1 MVVFKFAW
9 VKMSICIFLALL
21 CFNLIECIR
30 ADGEN
35 KCRVDTN
42 IETRSTSIY
51 CYYMKLDD
59 KEVPLDSAIQPSDYV
74 SLHLIDCNGSITE
87 NSFSNLK
94 EVSSISISATLDK
107 FVLPDLPKLNY
118 IQIDKLQ
125 TPTLKGAFRN
135 VEDTLTSIKFDN
147 NPFLLNKE
155 DLEGLSNLES
165 LSLVNQNV
173 TDLGFL
179 KDKKKLNELIII
191 QSNIKTIPKDTF
203 KNNRENVDRSQPP
216 RRRICPVNSLMNIE
230 SLGVHRFAC
239 FNFLI
244 FHPKTY
250 KNFFL
255 VVSGLSSMSPDE
267 LTSIE
272 FSNVPLQ
279 VIEDGPFDDLQ
290 NLKMLLMTTTDLT
303 TFDADLTKN
312 LKNLQGL
319 GIPARSVKTLDV
331 GKLLENC
338 PNLGAFYFTTGD
350 MKCSET
356 QHLQDKISKHKRLIG
371 VAYAGGSGDYFKTC

>member
-1 MVVFKFAW
+1 
-9 VKMSICIFLALL
+9 MSICIFLALL

-155 DLEGLSNLES
+155 DLEGLSNLEC

-179 KDKKKLNELIII
+179 KDKKKLNELIIV

-203 KNNRENVDRSQPP
+203 KNN
-216 RRRICPVNSLMNIE
+216 L
-230 SLGVHRFAC
+230 
-239 FNFLI
+239 
-244 FHPKTY
+244 
-250 KNFFL
+250 
-255 VVSGLSSMSPDE
+255 E

-279 VIEDGPFDDLQ
+279 VIENGPFDDLK

-338 PNLGAFYFTTGD
+338 PNLGAFYFTAGD